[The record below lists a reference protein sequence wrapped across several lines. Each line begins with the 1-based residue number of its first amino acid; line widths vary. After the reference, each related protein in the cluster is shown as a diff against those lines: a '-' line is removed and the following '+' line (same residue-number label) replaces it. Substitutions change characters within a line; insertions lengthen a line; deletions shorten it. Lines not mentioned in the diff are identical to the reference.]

1 MSHTIVGV
9 PPRNPM
15 WIYEEN
21 YRLLLHLLPEQTKEG
36 DTFALASDSTQ
47 GELNVHVL
55 EVTRYTATL
64 LLAKPFCVDHDWLS
78 DLLMKVRVYDDAG
91 VMEVMGYQGCDRI
104 PARYQVADA
113 GRFHRDEKRQVNY
126 LLHDLLR
133 HCLRHGYRLSSP
145 GITNA

>member
-21 YRLLLHLLPEQTKEG
+21 YRLFLHLLPEVVKEG
-36 DTFALASDSTQ
+36 DALALASDNTE
-47 GELNVHVL
+47 GDLEVRVL
-55 EVTRYTATL
+55 EVAKYTATL
-64 LLAKPFCVDHDWLS
+64 LLAKPFSVDREWLP
-78 DLLMKVRVYDDAG
+78 DLSMKVRVYDDAG
-91 VMEVMGYQGCDRI
+91 VMEVIGYQGCDRI
-104 PARYQVADA
+104 PPRYRVAGP

-133 HCLRHGYRLSSP
+133 HCLRHGYQLSNS
-145 GITNA
+145 GIANA